1 MTVRDFIERHYSHFN
16 AGELARCVDSLRGFL
31 EGDGRLMVT
40 LAGAMSTAEVGKG
53 LAPAIREQR
62 VHAICC
68 TGANLEEELFG
79 LVCRSDYEGI
89 PDWRNQSKLEDAA
102 LRDRGMNRVTDVAIP
117 ESAFT
122 KVGEKMLE
130 LWEESEEVGDS
141 RFPHEYVYDLILHG
155 DMEFSTPPEDSWL
168 IAAADA
174 NLPIFTP
181 GWEDSTLGNL
191 LAARVIDCTL
201 KTNSVVKGGMDTMQ
215 SLADWYREDDSPT
228 GMLQVGGGISGDFAI
243 SVVPMLR
250 QDAGIEVPLWAWFAQ
265 ISESRPSFGGYSGA
279 PPAEKI
285 SWGKLGVDTPQFVIE
300 SDASNVLPQIQS
312 S

>member
-89 PDWRNQSKLEDAA
+89 PDWRNQSKQEDAA

-215 SLADWYREDDSPT
+215 SLADWYLS
-228 GMLQVGGGISGDFAI
+228 LIHI
-243 SVVPMLR
+243 
-250 QDAGIEVPLWAWFAQ
+250 
-265 ISESRPSFGGYSGA
+265 
-279 PPAEKI
+279 
-285 SWGKLGVDTPQFVIE
+285 
-300 SDASNVLPQIQS
+300 
-312 S
+312 